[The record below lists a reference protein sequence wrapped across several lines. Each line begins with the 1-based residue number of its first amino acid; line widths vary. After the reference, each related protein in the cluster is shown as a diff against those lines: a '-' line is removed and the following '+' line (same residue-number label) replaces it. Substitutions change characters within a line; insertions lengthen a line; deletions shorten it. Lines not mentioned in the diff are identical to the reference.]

1 MVSSGIRIQ
10 LEVSLI
16 DGGEAEADE
25 VCFSRQSFWILDE
38 A

>member
-1 MVSSGIRIQ
+1 MQ

-38 A
+38 AWKS